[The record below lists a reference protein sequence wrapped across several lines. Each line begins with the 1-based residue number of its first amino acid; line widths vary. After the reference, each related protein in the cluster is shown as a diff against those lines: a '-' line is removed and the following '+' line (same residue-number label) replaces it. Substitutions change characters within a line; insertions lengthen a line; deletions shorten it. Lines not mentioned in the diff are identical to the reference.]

1 MTEVVAESGLV
12 IVGPASDAGVHA
24 HEVSSWTTFRAGSP
38 RDPDPRGRVWTGSL
52 SAPAGSESRY
62 QVDRGCQD
70 HRTEQIGQQGMV

>member
-24 HEVSSWTTFRAGSP
+24 QSSWTAFRAGSS
-38 RDPDPRGRVWTGSL
+38 RDPDLRGRVWTGLL